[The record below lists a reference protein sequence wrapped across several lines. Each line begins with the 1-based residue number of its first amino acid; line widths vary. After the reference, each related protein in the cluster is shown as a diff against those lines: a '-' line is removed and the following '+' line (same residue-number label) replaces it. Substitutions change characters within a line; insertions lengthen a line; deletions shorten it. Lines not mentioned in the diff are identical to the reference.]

1 MFFLLKATFYT
12 LIFIYLLCCRSLF
25 INLFCVYVVDLPSFI
40 YLFYLYVV
48 DLNSFIYLFCL
59 YAVNLPLFIY
69 LFIYLFI
76 WFICRRS
83 SISWLQQCLLQK
95 HI

>member
-25 INLFCVYVVDLPSFI
+25 IYLFCVYVVNLPSFI

-48 DLNSFIYLFCL
+48 DPFPSFEDEKGNNPFKKGQIK
-59 YAVNLPLFIY
+59 
-69 LFIYLFI
+69 I
-76 WFICRRS
+76 W
-83 SISWLQQCLLQK
+83 
-95 HI
+95 